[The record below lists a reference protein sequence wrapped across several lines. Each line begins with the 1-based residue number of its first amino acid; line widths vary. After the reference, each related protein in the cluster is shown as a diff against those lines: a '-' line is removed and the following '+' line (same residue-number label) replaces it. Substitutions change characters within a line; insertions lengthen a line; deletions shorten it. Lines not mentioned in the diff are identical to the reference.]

1 MDLFKHKKFLDN
13 IVDSFSSVLDLDF
26 TIINADP
33 ISRVSGTGGYK
44 ADYSGRN
51 WDNTYTKEVIREKS
65 PKIVINSS
73 CMKKTL
79 FDEYGEFYSIIL
91 HPIIVED
98 IVAGVVA
105 IASFNKRQQ
114 DILISKSE
122 KFLNYLEKV
131 STLISYKLEQE
142 SAMNKMREINQGL
155 EIIFNSVN
163 DGIIQYDLNINDI
176 SINEAAKKFLD
187 FEHKD
192 VFYEFLS
199 EFMTLG
205 DQLKKEKH
213 DEEKSI
219 YKIIN
224 NSIYHIFVKAK
235 YIVNGS
241 NEKVIFI
248 INRFDDVQE
257 TVKEDNIN
265 NVDIDSII
273 GRSNKIVNLKKRAL
287 KIANSNSSVI
297 IMGETGTGKENF
309 ARAIHSCGNRAG
321 NPFVA
326 INCAA
331 IPENLLESELFGY
344 EEGAFTGAVKG
355 GKIGKFQLANKGT
368 LFLDE
373 IGDMPLNLQV
383 KLLRVLNDKKLERIG
398 SNKQIE
404 VDIRIIA
411 ATNMN
416 LEEMVE
422 QNKFR
427 RDLYYRLNVIPFYI
441 PPLRERKED
450 IILLAN
456 YFINR
461 YNTKLSKEIV
471 GISQKLQNI
480 LLNYDWPGNVRELE
494 NCIEYMINFE
504 TGDVLT
510 ENNLPDKIKNM
521 KEKHRERKLN
531 GNEYN
536 LIYNNI
542 KTGSLKEIMQNVEKK
557 VIEYRS
563 SGYKKPLSS
572 YDIKQICN
580 SLNISVASYYR
591 KIGYIIEP

>member
-456 YFINR
+456 CFINR